1 MVKTEKGK
9 ADAKKSKAARI
20 MISFQD
26 FLRAD
31 IRSGTV
37 LRAEPFPEAK
47 KPAYKLW
54 IDFGNEMGVKT
65 ASAQLTRL
73 YEPGKLRG
81 KQIVAV
87 VNFPAK
93 QVANFLSEVLVL
105 GIPNENGDV
114 VLLEPERP
122 VSNGARIF

>member
-1 MVKTEKGK
+1 
-9 ADAKKSKAARI
+9 

-54 IDFGNEMGVKT
+54 IDFGNEIGVKT
-65 ASAQLTRL
+65 ASAQITRL
-73 YEPGKLRG
+73 YEPGQLEG

-87 VNFPAK
+87 ANFPAM
-93 QVANFLSEVLVL
+93 QVASFLSQVLVL
-105 GIPNENGDV
+105 GIANENGDV
-114 VLLEPERP
+114 VLLEPERRVP
-122 VSNGARIF
+122 NGARVF